1 VPPPRL
7 SLKPTID
14 HPLMSADPRK
24 ESPSNGDPLFAVLG
38 AGSWGTALSM
48 QLIRSGTR
56 AVLWDWDRAHIEAI
70 GAERCNRK
78 FLPDYPLP
86 DKLLVEP
93 DLETAVRMA
102 DELLIVVPSHA
113 FVGLLG
119 QIKPWLK
126 AGQGVSWACKGLEPG
141 TGQFLH
147 EPALRLFGDQHPLAV
162 VTGPSFAKEVAANLP
177 TALTV
182 AGTEPEYCARIAAAL
197 HGGNFRA
204 YTSDDIIGAELGGS
218 VKNVLAIA
226 TGISD
231 GMALGDNARAALVTR
246 GLVEMMRLGRVLG
259 ARDQTLIGLAGMGD
273 LVLTCTGDL
282 SRNRRL
288 GLALGAGKAIDDA
301 VEEIGQV
308 VEGVKTALEVWRL
321 AQRHGVE
328 MPISEQVYGI
338 IHLGRD
344 PYQSVRDLLS
354 REQKHETV

>member
-1 VPPPRL
+1 MSEEPGLSPPRG
-7 SLKPTID
+7 
-14 HPLMSADPRK
+14 
-24 ESPSNGDPLFAVLG
+24 GDRLFAVLG

-56 AVLWDWDRAHIEAI
+56 AVLWDWDRQHIEDI
-70 GAERCNRK
+70 GRNRCNQR

-86 DKLLVEP
+86 DGLVIEP
-93 DLETAVRMA
+93 NLETSVRMA
-102 DELLIVVPSHA
+102 DEILIVVPSHA
-113 FVGLLG
+113 FVGLLK
-119 QIKPWLK
+119 QIQPWLK
-126 AGQGVSWACKGLEPG
+126 PAQGIAWACKGLEPG

-147 EPALRLFGDQHPLAV
+147 EPARKIFDESHPLAV
-162 VTGPSFAKEVAANLP
+162 VTGPSFAREVAANLP
-177 TALTV
+177 TAVTV
-182 AGTEPEYCARIAAAL
+182 AGDNHDYCATVASAL

-204 YTSDDIIGAELGGS
+204 YTSHDIIGAELGGS

-259 ARDQTLIGLAGMGD
+259 AHDQTLTGLAGMGD
-273 LVLTCTGDL
+273 LVLTCTGNL

-288 GLALGAGKAIDDA
+288 GLALGAGKGVDEA
-301 VEEIGQV
+301 VAEIGQV
-308 VEGVKTALEVWRL
+308 VEGVQTAKEVWRL
-321 AQRHGVE
+321 AQRLSVE

-338 IHLGRD
+338 IHLGWN

-354 REQKHETV
+354 REQKHETL